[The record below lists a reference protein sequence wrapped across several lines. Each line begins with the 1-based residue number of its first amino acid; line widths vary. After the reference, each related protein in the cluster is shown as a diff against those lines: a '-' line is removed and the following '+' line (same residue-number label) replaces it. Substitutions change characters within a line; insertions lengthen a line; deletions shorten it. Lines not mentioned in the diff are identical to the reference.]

1 MPTACS
7 PRNYASCTS
16 MIGGR
21 LRSVQIPAE
30 GSDSHPFATCVCP
43 IPVSVFHF
51 PFFSLYGPTSFH
63 QKSCHISPFSPAPP
77 SVSRHTFL
85 HFSSPLHRPFVLLH
99 RCLSYPPCTLSF
111 FHIIMYA
118 HVCGCGSATI
128 ITASDGTPLSLYDVC
143 RFLSKQQWRHIL
155 KLLEQEGIHIER
167 IEAYEYPEAR
177 DIKHLFICFKKEKED
192 TPFYLLSPEIFSKL
206 TNTIIQEYSSNI
218 K

>member
-118 HVCGCGSATI
+118 HVCGCGSAHQNEYNFYYHN
-128 ITASDGTPLSLYDVC
+128 SFGRNTPSPYMMYAD
-143 RFLSKQQWRHIL
+143 F
-155 KLLEQEGIHIER
+155 
-167 IEAYEYPEAR
+167 YPSNNG
-177 DIKHLFICFKKEKED
+177 D
-192 TPFYLLSPEIFSKL
+192 TY
-206 TNTIIQEYSSNI
+206 
-218 K
+218 

>member
-118 HVCGCGSATI
+118 HVCGCGSAASFASLQVSSPLYI
-128 ITASDGTPLSLYDVC
+128 IKGTENKNILAFSQCSNKLYNFLSLY
-143 RFLSKQQWRHIL
+143 LS
-155 KLLEQEGIHIER
+155 
-167 IEAYEYPEAR
+167 
-177 DIKHLFICFKKEKED
+177 
-192 TPFYLLSPEIFSKL
+192 
-206 TNTIIQEYSSNI
+206 SSNHQNEYNFYYHNSFGRNTPLLI
-218 K
+218 

>member
-1 MPTACS
+1 MVKAMKLQLFYHMTKIDCVS
-7 PRNYASCTS
+7 SHHEQFNQIIKMNITS
-16 MIGGR
+16 
-21 LRSVQIPAE
+21 
-30 GSDSHPFATCVCP
+30 
-43 IPVSVFHF
+43 
-51 PFFSLYGPTSFH
+51 
-63 QKSCHISPFSPAPP
+63 
-77 SVSRHTFL
+77 
-85 HFSSPLHRPFVLLH
+85 
-99 RCLSYPPCTLSF
+99 
-111 FHIIMYA
+111 
-118 HVCGCGSATI
+118 TI

-177 DIKHLFICFKKEKED
+177 DIKHLFIRFKKEKED

>member
-30 GSDSHPFATCVCP
+30 GSDSHPFAPCVCP

-118 HVCGCGSATI
+118 HVCGCGSA
-128 ITASDGTPLSLYDVC
+128 ASFASLQVC
-143 RFLSKQQWRHIL
+143 LPFFSFSVFSGFCLRIRFFLFPFLFTRVRIL
-155 KLLEQEGIHIER
+155 
-167 IEAYEYPEAR
+167 
-177 DIKHLFICFKKEKED
+177 
-192 TPFYLLSPEIFSKL
+192 
-206 TNTIIQEYSSNI
+206 
-218 K
+218 

>member
-1 MPTACS
+1 M
-7 PRNYASCTS
+7 
-16 MIGGR
+16 
-21 LRSVQIPAE
+21 VQNDI
-30 GSDSHPFATCVCP
+30 
-43 IPVSVFHF
+43 
-51 PFFSLYGPTSFH
+51 SLLLSNTLHY
-63 QKSCHISPFSPAPP
+63 
-77 SVSRHTFL
+77 FL
-85 HFSSPLHRPFVLLH
+85 Q
-99 RCLSYPPCTLSF
+99 SYPYVSEFCYICP
-111 FHIIMYA
+111 HQIIKMNIT
-118 HVCGCGSATI
+118 STI

-177 DIKHLFICFKKEKED
+177 DIKHLFIRFKKEKED

>member
-30 GSDSHPFATCVCP
+30 GSDSHPYATCVCP

-111 FHIIMYA
+111 FHIIMYV
-118 HVCGCGSATI
+118 HVCGCGSAASFASLQVSSPLYI
-128 ITASDGTPLSLYDVC
+128 IKGTEN
-143 RFLSKQQWRHIL
+143 K
-155 KLLEQEGIHIER
+155 
-167 IEAYEYPEAR
+167 
-177 DIKHLFICFKKEKED
+177 
-192 TPFYLLSPEIFSKL
+192 
-206 TNTIIQEYSSNI
+206 
-218 K
+218 

>member
-118 HVCGCGSATI
+118 HVRGCGSA
-128 ITASDGTPLSLYDVC
+128 ASFASLQVSCRNARLPAEPDETPFLRNYPLAHSVRRGCRVC
-143 RFLSKQQWRHIL
+143 QRRPADTSQTDCKAGEKNCVPPRRNCWQWRR
-155 KLLEQEGIHIER
+155 QV
-167 IEAYEYPEAR
+167 AYIP
-177 DIKHLFICFKKEKED
+177 D
-192 TPFYLLSPEIFSKL
+192 T
-206 TNTIIQEYSSNI
+206 
-218 K
+218 

>member
-111 FHIIMYA
+111 CMPISIQATMETHIK
-118 HVCGCGSATI
+118 TI
-128 ITASDGTPLSLYDVC
+128 GTGRNTYRKNRSL
-143 RFLSKQQWRHIL
+143 
-155 KLLEQEGIHIER
+155 
-167 IEAYEYPEAR
+167 
-177 DIKHLFICFKKEKED
+177 
-192 TPFYLLSPEIFSKL
+192 
-206 TNTIIQEYSSNI
+206 
-218 K
+218 

>member
-118 HVCGCGSATI
+118 HVCGCGSAI